1 MNINNNILITEH
13 VPLHDKNWFATGGP
27 ARYFATP
34 TTAEELHEVL
44 LFAQKKQLELFILG
58 KGANILI
65 SDNGFD
71 GLVIQP
77 QLKQIS
83 LDKEQS
89 LVTAG
94 AGVSMDDLI
103 EYCLHHHLI
112 GLEEF
117 SGIPG
122 TVGGSVFINL
132 HYFNFLLEQFIVE
145 AQAIDK
151 RTCEIKRV
159 DRAWFQFGYN
169 HSRLHTEPYLL
180 VDATFQLTPAD
191 DLIIAYAR
199 GRRAE
204 IIRHRQA
211 RYPTQKTC
219 GSFFRNF
226 FDHEVTL
233 ETDNGKKMIYVA
245 YYLDKLGIKGQ
256 LQVGGAKVSHQ
267 HANMLINLGYATSND
282 ILELARTIQL
292 LVQKNYGI
300 IPKAECQ
307 LIGFEQ
313 YPLL

>member
-1 MNINNNILITEH
+1 MNVNNNIVISEH

-27 ARYFATP
+27 ARYFAAP
-34 TTAEELHEVL
+34 TTAEELQEAL
-44 LFAQKKQLELFILG
+44 AFAQKRDLELFILG

-77 QLKQIS
+77 HLKQIS

-89 LVTAG
+89 LLTAG
-94 AGVSMDDLI
+94 SGVSMNDLI
-103 EYCLHHHLI
+103 NYCLNHHLI

-145 AQAIDK
+145 ARVIHK
-151 RTCEIKRV
+151 NTCEIKIV
-159 DRAWFQFGYN
+159 DRSWFQFGYN
-169 HSRLHTEPYLL
+169 YSRLHSEPYLL
-180 VDATFQLTPAD
+180 IDATFQLKPAD
-191 DLIIAYAR
+191 DLMIAYAQ
-199 GRRAE
+199 GRRDE

-233 ETDNGKKMIYVA
+233 EENNGKKMIYVA

-267 HANMLINLGYATSND
+267 HANMIINLGHATSND

-300 IPKAECQ
+300 IPKPECQ
-307 LIGFEQ
+307 LIGFKE

>member
-1 MNINNNILITEH
+1 MNIQNNLLITEH
-13 VPLHDKNWFATGGP
+13 VPLRDKNWFATGGS
-27 ARYFATP
+27 ARYFAAP
-34 TTAEELHEVL
+34 TTSDQFQQALI
-44 LFAQKKQLELFILG
+44 FAKKNELELFILG

-65 SDNGFD
+65 SDEGFD

-77 QLKQIS
+77 HLKQIH
-83 LDKEQS
+83 LNKEQAR
-89 LVTAG
+89 VTAQ

-103 EYCLHHHLI
+103 EYCLDNHLI

-132 HYFNFLLEQFIVE
+132 HYFNFLLEQFIIE
-145 AQAIDK
+145 AQVIDK
-151 RTCEIKRV
+151 RTGQLHRV
-159 DRAWFQFGYN
+159 DCAWFQFGYN
-169 HSRLHTEPYLL
+169 YSRLHTEPYLL
-180 VDATFQLTPAD
+180 VEATFQLTHTD
-191 DLIIAYAR
+191 DLTIAYAK
-199 GRRAE
+199 GRRTE

-211 RYPTQKTC
+211 RYPSQNTC

-226 FDHEVTL
+226 FDYEVTL
-233 ETDNGKKMIYVA
+233 EQDNGKKMIYVA

-267 HANMLINLGYATSND
+267 HANMLVNLGHATSND
-282 ILELARTIQL
+282 IIELARTIQL
-292 LVQKNYGI
+292 LMQKNYGI

-307 LIGFEQ
+307 LIGFDK